1 MRIGFNFTRSE
12 VLPIANKLLNDGH
25 IDYYEI
31 LIDNFLHLDPHELLA
46 TIKCPVSFH
55 IMRSRFLENGRESLS
70 QMAEQIRYHAHIL
83 KPIYISDHLA
93 SFSCNGQ
100 NLSFLSEID
109 YRNRK
114 VLIEKASWWQE
125 QIGEK
130 LFLENFP
137 SILDGG
143 FEAPEF
149 FSDLRREVGTGLLF
163 DISNAVC
170 SEINCGASTESWI
183 SEANETR
190 HFHVGSYE
198 PSVSDPNVMI
208 DTHGTEISVETLSF
222 LSDLRS
228 RLCHSET
235 TITYERDRNVEYDSI
250 VQDITR
256 IRQQIT
262 LQKNAVK

>member
-12 VLPIANKLLNDGH
+12 VLPITNKLLNDGH
-25 IDYYEI
+25 IDYCEI

-46 TIKCPVSFH
+46 AIKCPVAFH
-55 IMRSRFLENGRESLS
+55 IMRSRFLENDRESLIW
-70 QMAEQIRYHAHIL
+70 MAERIRYHAHIL

-109 YRNRK
+109 YRNREI
-114 VLIEKASWWQE
+114 LLEKTSWWQE
-125 QIGEK
+125 QVGEK

-149 FSDLRREVGTGLLF
+149 FSNLRRKTGAGLLF

-170 SEINCGASTESWI
+170 SEINCGASPESWI
-183 SEANETR
+183 GEANETR

-208 DTHGTEISVETLSF
+208 DTHGTEISLETLKF
-222 LSDLRS
+222 LSKLKS
-228 RLCHSET
+228 RLCHPET

-250 VQDITR
+250 VQDIAR
-256 IRQQIT
+256 IRQNLT
-262 LQKNAVK
+262 LGKDAGI

>member
-1 MRIGFNFTRSE
+1 
-12 VLPIANKLLNDGH
+12 
-25 IDYYEI
+25 
-31 LIDNFLHLDPHELLA
+31 
-46 TIKCPVSFH
+46 
-55 IMRSRFLENGRESLS
+55 
-70 QMAEQIRYHAHIL
+70 MAEQIRYHAHIL

-114 VLIEKASWWQE
+114 VLIEKVSWWQE

-149 FSDLRREVGTGLLF
+149 FADLRSKVGAGLLF

-170 SEINCGASTESWI
+170 SEINCGASTESWVG
-183 SEANETR
+183 EANETR

-208 DTHGTEISVETLSF
+208 DTHGTEISVETLNF
-222 LSDLRS
+222 LSELRS
-228 RLCHSET
+228 RLCHPET
-235 TITYERDRNVEYDSI
+235 TITYERDRNVEYNSI

-256 IRQQIT
+256 IRQQLT
-262 LQKNAVK
+262 LEKSAVI